1 MIQAENLTKFF
12 GQTQAISNVSFFA
25 AKGEILGFLGPNGAG
40 KTTTM
45 RILSCFMPPTS
56 GKARV
61 AGYCVM
67 NDSLE
72 VRKRLG
78 YLPENAP
85 LYTHMTTRN
94 YLHFV
99 SEVKGVPARERNRKV
114 ECVMGD
120 CGLQKVSGR
129 IIEVL
134 SKGYRQRVGIA
145 QALLNDPEVLIL
157 DEPTAGLDP
166 KQIIEIRDLIKNL
179 AGDRTIIL
187 STHILPEVSMICS
200 RVIIINNGIIV
211 AKDTPDNLMD
221 QLQKNTRIHVQVDGP
236 QQQVSEQLGNIKGVV
251 KVVNKGSSNDS
262 VFSFM
267 VESEGDIDIRK
278 TVAQKI
284 VENRWG
290 LLEIR
295 PVKMTL
301 EDIFIKLVTKETDL

>member
-12 GQTQAISNVSFFA
+12 GQTQAISNVSFSA

-45 RILSCFMPPTS
+45 RLLSCFMPPTS

-99 SEVKGVPARERNRKV
+99 SEVKGIPAHERSRKV

-120 CGLQKVSGR
+120 CGLQEVSGR
-129 IIEVL
+129 IIGVL

-157 DEPTAGLDP
+157 DEPTSGLDP

-179 AGDRTIIL
+179 AGNRTIIL
-187 STHILPEVSMICS
+187 STHILPEVSMVCN
-200 RVIIINNGIIV
+200 RVIIINDGIIV

-221 QLQKNTRIHVQVDGP
+221 QLQKNTRIYLQVDGP
-236 QQQVSEQLGNIKGVV
+236 QQQIFEQLGNIKGVV
-251 KVVNKGSSNDS
+251 KVVNKESTNDS
-262 VFSFM
+262 VFCFM
-267 VESEGDIDIRK
+267 VESEGDLDIRNAI
-278 TVAQKI
+278 AQKI

-295 PVKMTL
+295 AVNMTL
-301 EDIFIKLVTKETDL
+301 EDIFIKLVTTESE